1 MLCSARLSAPFTG
14 VYPVG
19 TLVILDTQELA
30 VVSKTNTAPEHIHEP
45 MVKVISDSKGG
56 PLETPVTLDISV
68 SERTIVRT
76 TDAQKYGIRVS
87 YYLICTPCTPPPP
100 PLSPIRVLMPSIS
113 ERFAERRGEGRATL
127 VPYVTAGFPSRAA
140 TVDVL
145 TGLAEAGG
153 DVLELGIPF
162 SDPLADGPTIQESTF
177 QALEGGMTVEGT
189 LEVLSEFRCLSDAPI
204 VLMTYLNPLL
214 SYGFE
219 AFLADA
225 ERAGAQGLLLTD
237 VPTGADSGVED
248 AILDSALDLIRL
260 IAPTTL
266 PDRASAIA
274 DQGQGFLYYISR
286 TGVTGVRE
294 ALVESLG
301 EEVSALRAVA
311 QLPVA
316 VGFGISTPEQA
327 ALVGGIADGV
337 IVGSALIDAL
347 DEGGPDGGR
356 AFLASFRYAMDQA
369 TAEA

>member
-1 MLCSARLSAPFTG
+1 
-14 VYPVG
+14 
-19 TLVILDTQELA
+19 
-30 VVSKTNTAPEHIHEP
+30 
-45 MVKVISDSKGG
+45 
-56 PLETPVTLDISV
+56 
-68 SERTIVRT
+68 
-76 TDAQKYGIRVS
+76 
-87 YYLICTPCTPPPP
+87 
-100 PLSPIRVLMPSIS
+100 MPSIS
-113 ERFAERRGEGRATL
+113 EKFAERRAEGRATL
-127 VPYVTAGFPSRAA
+127 VPYVTSGFPSRSAS
-140 TVDVL
+140 VDVL
-145 TGLAEAGG
+145 TGLVEAGG

-162 SDPLADGPTIQESTF
+162 SDPLADGPTIQDSTF
-177 QALEGGMTVEGT
+177 RALEGGMTVEGT
-189 LEVLSEFRCLSDAPI
+189 LEVLAEFRRLSDAPI
-204 VLMTYLNPLL
+204 VLFSYLNPLL
-214 SYGFE
+214 QYGLE

-225 ERAGAQGLLLTD
+225 EEAGAQGLLLTD
-237 VPTGADSGVED
+237 VPTGADSEVEG

-260 IAPTTL
+260 VSPTTR

-286 TGVTGVRE
+286 TGVTGARE

-369 TAEA
+369 PAEA